1 MYNRSQN
8 ILQNFCLSSIN
19 LIYLTLDIIDRQ
31 IWPVLIILKLSYF
44 GKNNFWKT
52 EVSQIFG
59 LWDQEID
66 SSFTNHKPLIGSFHG
81 RSPNG
86 CHIKN
91 LKSFQIFAM
100 VLIHWDEKIL
110 KIWWP
115 YLFSLQSY
123 RDFNVN
129 TCQLR

>member
-31 IWPVLIILKLSYF
+31 IWPVLIILKLYF
-44 GKNNFWKT
+44 GKNNLLKM

-59 LWDQEID
+59 LWGQEID
-66 SSFTNHKPLIGSFHG
+66 LSFTNHKPLIGSFHG

-86 CHIKN
+86 CQVKN
-91 LKSFQIFAM
+91 LKFFQIFAI
-100 VLIHWDEKIL
+100 VLIHQDEKIL